1 MQPASPMDEQLQIS
15 AAQRGSLGAFN
26 DLVRLYEQRVYNLCY
41 RMLGDPDAAAD
52 ASQETFLSAYRALD
66 RFRGGSFKAWL
77 LRIAANA
84 CYDQLRVRQRRP
96 TQSLDHLMHGEEGD
110 GPLELPSADR
120 TTDPE
125 DRVLQ
130 AELSR
135 EIQHALVQL
144 PDDQRIALI
153 MVDIQGLSYEEIAVA
168 MNTNLGTVKSRISRA
183 RFKMRDLLL
192 GRGELLR
199 GRARSITEREP

>member
-1 MQPASPMDEQLQIS
+1 MDEQLQIS
-15 AAQRGSLGAFN
+15 SAQNGSLGAFN
-26 DLVRLYEQRVYNLCY
+26 DLVRTYEQRVFSLCY
-41 RMLGDPDAAAD
+41 RMLGDPDSAAD
-52 ASQETFLSAYRALD
+52 ATQEAFLSAYRAID

-84 CYDQLRVRQRRP
+84 CYDQLRIRQRRP
-96 TQSLDHLMHGEEGD
+96 TQSLDHLMHGGND
-110 GPLELPSADR
+110 DAPLDLPSLDR
-120 TTDPE
+120 TGDPE
-125 DRVLQ
+125 DRALQ

-135 EIQHALVQL
+135 EIQHALAQL

-153 MVDIQGLSYEEIAVA
+153 MVDIQGLSYEEIASA

-192 GRGELLR
+192 GRGELLQ
-199 GRARSITEREP
+199 GRSRSITERDA

>member
-1 MQPASPMDEQLQIS
+1 MQPASPLDEQLQIS

-26 DLVRLYEQRVYNLCY
+26 DLVRAYEQRVYSLCY
-41 RMLGDPDAAAD
+41 RMLGDPDSAAD
-52 ASQETFLSAYRALD
+52 ATQETFLSAYRALD

-96 TQSLDHLMHGEEGD
+96 TQSLDHLLHNED
-110 GPLELPSADR
+110 HDAPLDLPSADR

-125 DRVLQ
+125 DRALQ

-135 EIQHALVQL
+135 EIQHALAQL
-144 PDDQRIALI
+144 PEDQRIALI
-153 MVDIQGLSYEEIAVA
+153 MVDIQGLSYEEIATTL
-168 MNTNLGTVKSRISRA
+168 NTNLGTVKSRISRA

-192 GRGELLR
+192 DRGELLQ
-199 GRARSITEREP
+199 GRARSITERET